1 MSTDVAAIIPAAG
14 AGRRLG
20 GSARKPFVLL
30 SGVPLL
36 MHTLRAFQESPAVRW
51 IIPVVRSGEEARVA
65 RLTRRYRITKSLPPR
80 VGGRSRAES
89 VANGFAA
96 LPREAAW
103 VLIHDGGR
111 PCVRGRLIDQAIR
124 SAKRHGAVA
133 CGLPA
138 SLTVK
143 AVDDT
148 GGVRL
153 TLDREHLWF
162 VQTPQV
168 FRRDWLTQALQR
180 ACLRPAGRRGR
191 QVNGTLQQFPDD
203 AAILESAGFHVH
215 MMRGDPLNIKVTT
228 KEDVLLAETILR
240 VRGSRLTVQGKS
252 LEPRT

>member
-1 MSTDVAAIIPAAG
+1 MGTDVAAIIPAAG
-14 AGRRLG
+14 AGHRLG

-111 PCVRGRLIDQAIR
+111 PCVSRRLIDHAIR

-180 ACLRPAGRRGR
+180 A
-191 QVNGTLQQFPDD
+191 NGTLPQFPDD
-203 AAILESAGFHVH
+203 AAILESAGFHVR
-215 MMRGDPLNIKVTT
+215 MIRGDPLNLKVTT
-228 KEDVLLAETILR
+228 RDDLLLAEAILAAR
-240 VRGSRLTVQGKS
+240 EK
-252 LEPRT
+252 P

>member
-1 MSTDVAAIIPAAG
+1 MDVAAIIPAAG
-14 AGRRLG
+14 AGRRLV

-65 RLTRRYRITKSLPPR
+65 RLTRRHRITKSLPPR

-111 PCVRGRLIDQAIR
+111 PCVSRRLIDRAIR

-168 FRRDWLTQALQR
+168 FRRDWFAQALAR
-180 ACLRPAGRRGR
+180 ADHALGR
-191 QVNGTLQQFPDD
+191 FPDD
-203 AAILESAGFHVH
+203 AAILESAGFHVR
-215 MMRGDPLNIKVTT
+215 MILGDPLNLKVTT
-228 KEDVLLAETILR
+228 PEDLLLAKTILR
-240 VRGSRLTVQGKS
+240 SRRFLQ
-252 LEPRT
+252 PRT

>member
-1 MSTDVAAIIPAAG
+1 MDVAAIIPAAG

-180 ACLRPAGRRGR
+180 
-191 QVNGTLQQFPDD
+191 VDGTLQQFPDD